1 MYAHS
6 TAVYS
11 ILQQPIKYIENPFAI
26 SETIYADGDTAPQ
39 EKNKILRMYKYSI
52 AIRCISIRQKMFKV
66 TPTRK
71 YIAQNTA
78 GKSKPKEYIQQKLSD
93 AVTD

>member
-1 MYAHS
+1 
-6 TAVYS
+6 
-11 ILQQPIKYIENPFAI
+11 
-26 SETIYADGDTAPQ
+26 
-39 EKNKILRMYKYSI
+39 
-52 AIRCISIRQKMFKV
+52 MFKV